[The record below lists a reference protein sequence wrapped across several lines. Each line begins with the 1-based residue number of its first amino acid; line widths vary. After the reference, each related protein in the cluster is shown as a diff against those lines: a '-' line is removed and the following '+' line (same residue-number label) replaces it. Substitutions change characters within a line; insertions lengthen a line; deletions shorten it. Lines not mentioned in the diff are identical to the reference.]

1 MSDENTM
8 GPENSK
14 SASSGLWILI
24 TIIALLATGALGWMY
39 SKESKAVKECQ
50 VTNAQLQKE
59 MQAMNEALSGYID
72 GATMDL
78 KHDFQE
84 MLSTYDKL
92 IAKDATMSDSLQI
105 QKDSI
110 TSLLDAL
117 KDTKNRSYYEI
128 NQLKKRNQTLRDI
141 MNRYLVTIDSL
152 NTLNIDLSTRLTE
165 TSTVLESTQLERDEL
180 RKQNEQSAE
189 LITKG
194 AKLSAFNF
202 KTEALRYQRIGSDT
216 KDVTRAKKA
225 EIISSSFSIG
235 ENKIA
240 KTGQKTI
247 YMQITDPNGQVLFKR
262 PNDVMLVAGSELLFS
277 GKREIDYNGQ
287 LVDMTIV
294 YNLEGAEVPSGNYS
308 VKIFA
313 DGVLIGK
320 DSFTLK

>member
-1 MSDENTM
+1 MSEENTM

-24 TIIALLATGALGWMY
+24 TIIALLAIGALGWMY

-216 KDVTRAKKA
+216 KDVNRAKKA

>member
-1 MSDENTM
+1 MSEENTM

-216 KDVTRAKKA
+216 KDVNRAKKA

-294 YNLEGAEVPSGNYS
+294 YNLEGAEIPSGNYS